1 MGWTVG
7 GGRHGAVVVDSETLK
22 RWFSREVLPL
32 EPALMRFLRRNWR
45 DPAEFV
51 DLRQDIYVR
60 VYDAAREALPLQT
73 KAFLFATARN
83 HLINRARRS
92 RVISIELVADLESL
106 SVAVDMIVPDRHAT
120 AREELRRVQ
129 AGLDRLPPRC
139 REVIMLRKIEGLS
152 QREVAARM
160 GIGED
165 TVERQMVQGMRAL
178 VDFMVGGT
186 GRIRRAPAKSRQRER
201 EEP

>member
-1 MGWTVG
+1 V
-7 GGRHGAVVVDSETLK
+7 RVVDPETLK
-22 RWFSREVLPL
+22 RWFFREVLPL

-60 VYDAAREALPLQT
+60 VYDAARESLPLQT

-83 HLINRARRS
+83 HLINRAKRAQ
-92 RVISIELVADLESL
+92 VISIELVADLESL
-106 SVAVDMIVPDRHAT
+106 SVAVDAITPYRHAT
-120 AREELRRVQ
+120 ARDELRRVQ

-139 REVIMLRKIEGLS
+139 REVVTLRKIEGLS

-186 GRIRRAPAKSRQRER
+186 GRIRRTSAAEYKKEKELP
-201 EEP
+201 

>member
-1 MGWTVG
+1 M
-7 GGRHGAVVVDSETLK
+7 VDSLTLK
-22 RWFSREVLPL
+22 AWFFREVLPL

-45 DPAEFV
+45 NSAELV
-51 DLRQDIYVR
+51 DLRQDIYAR
-60 VYDAAREALPLQT
+60 IYDAAREELPLQT

-83 HLINRARRS
+83 HLINRARRA
-92 RVISIELVADLESL
+92 RVISIELVADLEAL
-106 SVAVDMIVPDRHAT
+106 SVAADMVTPDRHAT
-120 AREELRRVQ
+120 AREELHRVQ

-139 REVIMLRKIEGLS
+139 REVIVLRKVEGLS

-178 VDFMVGGT
+178 VDFMLGGT
-186 GRIRRAPAKSRQRER
+186 GRIRRSPAREHRVER
-201 EEP
+201 EQS

>member
-1 MGWTVG
+1 M
-7 GGRHGAVVVDSETLK
+7 VDPETLK
-22 RWFSREVLPL
+22 RWFFREVLPL

-51 DLRQDIYVR
+51 DLRQDIYAR
-60 VYDAAREALPLQT
+60 IYDAARYALPLQT

-83 HLINRARRS
+83 HLINRAKRS

-106 SVAVDMIVPDRHAT
+106 SVAVDAITPERHVT
-120 AREELRRVQ
+120 AREELRRMQ

-139 REVIMLRKIEGLS
+139 REVIVLRKIEGLP

-186 GRIRRAPAKSRQRER
+186 GRIRRAPAKPQRKEK
-201 EEP
+201 EAP

>member
-1 MGWTVG
+1 M
-7 GGRHGAVVVDSETLK
+7 VDSETLK
-22 RWFSREVLPL
+22 GWFFREVLPL

-45 DPAEFV
+45 DSAEFV

-60 VYDAAREALPLQT
+60 IYDAAREALPLQT

-83 HLINRARRS
+83 HLINRAKRS

-106 SVAVDMIVPDRHAT
+106 SVAVDAITPDRHAT
-120 AREELRRVQ
+120 ASEELRRVQ
-129 AGLDRLPPRC
+129 AGLERLPPRC
-139 REVIMLRKIEGLS
+139 REVIVLRKVEGLS

-165 TVERQMVQGMRAL
+165 TVERQMVHGMRAL

-186 GRIRRAPAKSRQRER
+186 GRIRRASARTHKKEKQ
-201 EEP
+201 EP

>member
-1 MGWTVG
+1 M
-7 GGRHGAVVVDSETLK
+7 VDSSALK
-22 RWFSREVLPL
+22 AWFFREVLPL

-45 DPAEFV
+45 NSAEIV
-51 DLRQDIYVR
+51 DMRQDIYAR
-60 VYDAAREALPLQT
+60 IYDAAREELPLQT

-83 HLINRARRS
+83 YLINRARRA
-92 RVISIELVADLESL
+92 RVISIELVADLEAL
-106 SVAVDMIVPDRHAT
+106 SVAADMVTPDRHAT
-120 AREELRRVQ
+120 AREELHRVQ

-139 REVIMLRKIEGLS
+139 REVIVLRKIEGLS

-178 VDFMVGGT
+178 VDFMLGGT
-186 GRIRRAPAKSRQRER
+186 GRIRRSSAREHKVER
-201 EEP
+201 EQS

>member
-1 MGWTVG
+1 MT
-7 GGRHGAVVVDSETLK
+7 DPDTLK
-22 RWFSREVLPL
+22 KWFFGEVLPL

-45 DPAEFV
+45 DRAEIV
-51 DLRQDIYVR
+51 DLRQDIYAR

-73 KAFLFATARN
+73 RSFVFATARN
-83 HLINRARRS
+83 HLINRARRQ

-106 SVAVDMIVPDRHAT
+106 NVAVDLITPDRHVT
-120 AREELRRVQ
+120 ARDELRRVQ
-129 AGLDRLPPRC
+129 AGLKRLPPRC
-139 REVIMLRKIEGLS
+139 REVIILRKVEGLS
-152 QREVAARM
+152 QREAAARM

-186 GRIRRAPAKSRQRER
+186 GRIRRPSSAARRKEQGES
-201 EEP
+201 

>member
-1 MGWTVG
+1 VE
-7 GGRHGAVVVDSETLK
+7 VVDPETL
-22 RWFSREVLPL
+22 RQWFFREVLPL

-45 DPAEFV
+45 DPAECV

-60 VYDAAREALPLQT
+60 IYDAARAALPLQT

-83 HLINRARRS
+83 HLINRAKRS
-92 RVISIELVADLESL
+92 RVISFELVADLESL
-106 SVAVDMIVPDRHAT
+106 SVAVDAITPDRHVT
-120 AREELRRVQ
+120 AREELRRLQ
-129 AGLDRLPPRC
+129 AGLERLPPRC
-139 REVIMLRKIEGLS
+139 REVIVLRKIEGLP

-165 TVERQMVQGMRAL
+165 TVERQMVHGMRAL

-186 GRIRRAPAKSRQRER
+186 GRIRRAPARPQTQEKEA
-201 EEP
+201 P